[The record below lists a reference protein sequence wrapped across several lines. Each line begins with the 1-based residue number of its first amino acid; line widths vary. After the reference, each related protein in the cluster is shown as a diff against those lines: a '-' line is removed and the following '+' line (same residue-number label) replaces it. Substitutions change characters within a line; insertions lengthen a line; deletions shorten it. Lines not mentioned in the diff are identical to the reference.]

1 MYRRTFK
8 SFKHRNRLAMNQ
20 EIQNI
25 LNHAKRM
32 GATHY
37 IEMWCGDETGFDSTK
52 KKTLVS
58 ILNLEH
64 SLRLTERNDGLRT
77 SHVFLIKAKQSETEK
92 V

>member
-1 MYRRTFK
+1 
-8 SFKHRNRLAMNQ
+8 MNQ

-32 GATHY
+32 GATHF

-52 KKTLVS
+52 RE
-58 ILNLEH
+58 ILHDVENLEC
-64 SLRLTERNDGLRT
+64 SLSDTADGYGLRT
-77 SHVFLIKAKQSETEK
+77 SHVFLIKAKKSEAQK

>member
-1 MYRRTFK
+1 
-8 SFKHRNRLAMNQ
+8 MNQ

-37 IEMWCGDETGFDSTK
+37 IEVYMRKGQLEPNVACVLPVEKLRGQ
-52 KKTLVS
+52 LVFTNVS
-58 ILNLEH
+58 M
-64 SLRLTERNDGLRT
+64 DDLRT
-77 SHVFLIKAKQSETEK
+77 SHVFLIKAKKSEAQK